1 MYDPHSRRRV
11 TWPPSTSV
19 PARPRSSYLTR
30 NFLVAAASTPAAAR
44 PTVSMPGWTGGGGET
59 AESDPESWPY
69 EVERREDVWI
79 ELPLSAHAAPV
90 EP

>member
-1 MYDPHSRRRV
+1 MAAV
-11 TWPPSTSV
+11 AVAV
-19 PARPRSSYLTR
+19 PARPRSSGSYTR
-30 NFLVAAASTPAAAR
+30 NFLVASTAAAR